1 MGRESSER
9 FCRVL
14 GANSVVQI
22 QVEPRDDDMLLR
34 QRKRNILHH
43 TGLGVAHLIG
53 MPPKPARLCQAL
65 AVCIAECHEL
75 ETDDLRPEHFSPA
88 EGLVQVTTSVQ
99 SHQFRSAKNDVL
111 HRRARNVLKKILCRM
126 LVDLP
131 RQSTTSPAD
140 TLICENN
147 WQVVEQSLSV
157 GSVLEARKNVIIE
170 WLYALLGYK
179 RKRR

>member
-1 MGRESSER
+1 MQTPWCRFKLNPETIACSFVSGNEIYFITLVWESLTLSV
-9 FCRVL
+9 CRQSQRDFSRHLPVVL
-14 GANSVVQI
+14 QSVMNS
-22 QVEPRDDDMLLR
+22 
-34 QRKRNILHH
+34 
-43 TGLGVAHLIG
+43 
-53 MPPKPARLCQAL
+53 KPTTIDQKTSLC
-65 AVCIAECHEL
+65 
-75 ETDDLRPEHFSPA
+75 

-99 SHQFRSAKNDVL
+99 SHQFRSAKNDVS
-111 HRRARNVLKKILCRM
+111 HRWARNVLKKILYRM
-126 LVDLP
+126 LVDMP